1 MGKNDRFIAILIG
14 LGIWTLVIFQF
25 LEPKSVTAQNE
36 PHTHDPHTHDPH
48 THEPHTHEPH
58 THEPH
63 THEEHKHRNFSL
75 LDHVHSSSDI
85 SSLRKDMR
93 RLIESCVVIE
103 ESISC

>member
-1 MGKNDRFIAILIG
+1 MGKNDRFIAIFIG

-36 PHTHDPHTHDPH
+36 PL
-48 THEPHTHEPH
+48 

-75 LDHVHSSSDI
+75 LDHVHSTSDI

>member
-1 MGKNDRFIAILIG
+1 MGKNDRFIAIFIG

-36 PHTHDPHTHDPH
+36 PHTL
-48 THEPHTHEPH
+48 
-58 THEPH
+58 EPH

-85 SSLRKDMR
+85 SSLRKDVR

>member
-1 MGKNDRFIAILIG
+1 MRKNDRFIAIFIG

-25 LEPKSVTAQNE
+25 LEPKSVTAQ
-36 PHTHDPHTHDPH
+36 
-48 THEPHTHEPH
+48 HEPHTHEL
-58 THEPH
+58 H

-75 LDHVHSSSDI
+75 LDHIHSSSDI

>member
-1 MGKNDRFIAILIG
+1 MRKNDRFIAIFIG

-25 LEPKSVTAQNE
+25 LEPKSVTAQ
-36 PHTHDPHTHDPH
+36 
-48 THEPHTHEPH
+48 HEPHTHEPH
-58 THEPH
+58 THEK
-63 THEEHKHRNFSL
+63 HKHRNFSL

>member
-1 MGKNDRFIAILIG
+1 MRKNDRFIAIFIG

-25 LEPKSVTAQNE
+25 LQPKSVTAQ
-36 PHTHDPHTHDPH
+36 
-48 THEPHTHEPH
+48 HEPH

>member
-1 MGKNDRFIAILIG
+1 MGKNDRFVAIFIG

-25 LEPKSVTAQNE
+25 LEPKSVTAQ
-36 PHTHDPHTHDPH
+36 
-48 THEPHTHEPH
+48 HEPHTHEH
-58 THEPH
+58 H

-75 LDHVHSSSDI
+75 LDHIHRSSDI

>member
-1 MGKNDRFIAILIG
+1 MRKNDRFIAIFIG

-36 PHTHDPHTHDPH
+36 PHTY
-48 THEPHTHEPH
+48 
-58 THEPH
+58 EPH
-63 THEEHKHRNFSL
+63 THEEHKHGNFSL

-93 RLIESCVVIE
+93 RLIEACVVIE

>member
-1 MGKNDRFIAILIG
+1 MCKNDRFIAIFIG

-25 LEPKSVTAQNE
+25 LESKSITAQ
-36 PHTHDPHTHDPH
+36 
-48 THEPHTHEPH
+48 HEPH

-75 LDHVHSSSDI
+75 LDHIHSSSDI

>member
-1 MGKNDRFIAILIG
+1 MRKNDRFIAIFIG

-36 PHTHDPHTHDPH
+36 PHTHEPLTHK
-48 THEPHTHEPH
+48 
-58 THEPH
+58 
-63 THEEHKHRNFSL
+63 EHKHRNFSL

>member
-1 MGKNDRFIAILIG
+1 MRKNDRFIAIFIG

-25 LEPKSVTAQNE
+25 LEPKSVTAQ
-36 PHTHDPHTHDPH
+36 
-48 THEPHTHEPH
+48 HEPHTHK
-58 THEPH
+58 PH
-63 THEEHKHRNFSL
+63 THEEHKHSNFSL
-75 LDHVHSSSDI
+75 LDHIHSSSDI

>member
-1 MGKNDRFIAILIG
+1 MRKNDRFIAIFIG

-25 LEPKSVTAQNE
+25 LEPKSVTAQ
-36 PHTHDPHTHDPH
+36 HQ
-48 THEPHTHEPH
+48 PH

-75 LDHVHSSSDI
+75 LDHIHSSSDI
-85 SSLRKDMR
+85 SSLRRDMR

>member
-1 MGKNDRFIAILIG
+1 MSKNDRFIAIFIG

-25 LEPKSVTAQNE
+25 LEPKSVTAQ
-36 PHTHDPHTHDPH
+36 
-48 THEPHTHEPH
+48 HEPHSHD
-58 THEPH
+58 PH

>member
-1 MGKNDRFIAILIG
+1 MRKNDRFIAIFIG

-25 LEPKSVTAQNE
+25 LEPKSVTAQ
-36 PHTHDPHTHDPH
+36 
-48 THEPHTHEPH
+48 HEPHTHEH
-58 THEPH
+58 H

-75 LDHVHSSSDI
+75 LDHIHRSSDI

>member
-1 MGKNDRFIAILIG
+1 MGKNDRFIAIFIG

-36 PHTHDPHTHDPH
+36 PHTH
-48 THEPHTHEPH
+48 
-58 THEPH
+58 EPH
-63 THEEHKHRNFSL
+63 THEEHRHRNFSL

>member
-1 MGKNDRFIAILIG
+1 MGKNYRFIAIFIG

-36 PHTHDPHTHDPH
+36 PHK
-48 THEPHTHEPH
+48 
-58 THEPH
+58 
-63 THEEHKHRNFSL
+63 HEEHRHRNFSL

>member
-1 MGKNDRFIAILIG
+1 MRKNDRFIAIFIG

-25 LEPKSVTAQNE
+25 LEPKSVTAQHE
-36 PHTHDPHTHDPH
+36 PHTHD
-48 THEPHTHEPH
+48 
-58 THEPH
+58 PH

>member
-1 MGKNDRFIAILIG
+1 MGKNDRFIAIFIG

-36 PHTHDPHTHDPH
+36 L
-48 THEPHTHEPH
+48 H

-63 THEEHKHRNFSL
+63 THEEHKHRNLSL

>member
-1 MGKNDRFIAILIG
+1 MGKNDRLIAIFIG

-25 LEPKSVTAQNE
+25 LEPKSVTAQN
-36 PHTHDPHTHDPH
+36 
-48 THEPHTHEPH
+48 EPH

>member
-1 MGKNDRFIAILIG
+1 MGKNDRFIAIFIG

-36 PHTHDPHTHDPH
+36 PHTY
-48 THEPHTHEPH
+48 
-58 THEPH
+58 EPH

>member
-1 MGKNDRFIAILIG
+1 MRKNDRFIAIFIG

-25 LEPKSVTAQNE
+25 LEPKSVTAQ
-36 PHTHDPHTHDPH
+36 
-48 THEPHTHEPH
+48 HEPHTHK
-58 THEPH
+58 PH

-75 LDHVHSSSDI
+75 LDHIHSSSDI

>member
-1 MGKNDRFIAILIG
+1 MRKNDRIIAIFIG

-25 LEPKSVTAQNE
+25 LEPKSVTAQ
-36 PHTHDPHTHDPH
+36 
-48 THEPHTHEPH
+48 HEPH

-63 THEEHKHRNFSL
+63 THEEHKHRNYSL
-75 LDHVHSSSDI
+75 LDHIHSSSDI

>member
-1 MGKNDRFIAILIG
+1 MRKNDRFIAIFIG

-25 LEPKSVTAQNE
+25 LEPKSVTAQ
-36 PHTHDPHTHDPH
+36 
-48 THEPHTHEPH
+48 HEPHTHK
-58 THEPH
+58 PH

-75 LDHVHSSSDI
+75 WDHIHSSSDI

>member
-1 MGKNDRFIAILIG
+1 MRKNDRFIAIFIG

-25 LEPKSVTAQNE
+25 LEPKSVTAQ
-36 PHTHDPHTHDPH
+36 
-48 THEPHTHEPH
+48 HEPH

-75 LDHVHSSSDI
+75 LDHIHSSSDI

>member
-1 MGKNDRFIAILIG
+1 MGKNDRFIAIFIG

-36 PHTHDPHTHDPH
+36 PHTH
-48 THEPHTHEPH
+48 
-58 THEPH
+58 
-63 THEEHKHRNFSL
+63 EEHKHRNFSL
-75 LDHVHSSSDI
+75 LDHFHSSSDI

>member
-1 MGKNDRFIAILIG
+1 MGKNDRFIAIFIG

-36 PHTHDPHTHDPH
+36 PY
-48 THEPHTHEPH
+48 

>member
-1 MGKNDRFIAILIG
+1 MRKNDRFIAIFIG

-25 LEPKSVTAQNE
+25 LEPKSVTAQ
-36 PHTHDPHTHDPH
+36 
-48 THEPHTHEPH
+48 HEPHSHEQ
-58 THEPH
+58 H

>member
-1 MGKNDRFIAILIG
+1 MGKNDRFIAIFIG

-25 LEPKSVTAQNE
+25 LEPKSVTAQN
-36 PHTHDPHTHDPH
+36 
-48 THEPHTHEPH
+48 EPH

-93 RLIESCVVIE
+93 RIIESCVVIE

>member
-1 MGKNDRFIAILIG
+1 MEFNMRKNDRFIAIFIG

-25 LEPKSVTAQNE
+25 LEPKSVTAQN
-36 PHTHDPHTHDPH
+36 
-48 THEPHTHEPH
+48 EPH

>member
-1 MGKNDRFIAILIG
+1 MRKNEHFIAIFIG

-25 LEPKSVTAQNE
+25 LEPKSVTAQHE
-36 PHTHDPHTHDPH
+36 SHTHD
-48 THEPHTHEPH
+48 
-58 THEPH
+58 PH

-75 LDHVHSSSDI
+75 LDHIHSSSDI

>member
-1 MGKNDRFIAILIG
+1 MGKNDRFIAIFIG

-36 PHTHDPHTHDPH
+36 PHTH
-48 THEPHTHEPH
+48 EPHTHK
-58 THEPH
+58 
-63 THEEHKHRNFSL
+63 EHKHRNFSL

>member
-1 MGKNDRFIAILIG
+1 MCKNDRFIAMFIG

-25 LEPKSVTAQNE
+25 LQPKSVTAQ
-36 PHTHDPHTHDPH
+36 
-48 THEPHTHEPH
+48 HEPH

>member
-1 MGKNDRFIAILIG
+1 MRKNDRFIAIFIG

-25 LEPKSVTAQNE
+25 LEPKSVTAQHK
-36 PHTHDPHTHDPH
+36 PHSHQQ
-48 THEPHTHEPH
+48 
-58 THEPH
+58 H

-75 LDHVHSSSDI
+75 LVHVHSSSDI
-85 SSLRKDMR
+85 SSLRKDIR

>member
-1 MGKNDRFIAILIG
+1 MGKNDRFIAIFIG

-36 PHTHDPHTHDPH
+36 PHTH
-48 THEPHTHEPH
+48 EPHTHEPH
-58 THEPH
+58 T
-63 THEEHKHRNFSL
+63 HRNFSL

-103 ESISC
+103 ESIYC

>member
-1 MGKNDRFIAILIG
+1 MRKNDRFIAIFIG

-36 PHTHDPHTHDPH
+36 PHTH
-48 THEPHTHEPH
+48 
-58 THEPH
+58 EPH
-63 THEEHKHRNFSL
+63 THEEHTHRNFSL

-93 RLIESCVVIE
+93 RLVESCVVIE